1 MGLDGVISMSGEDSL
16 FQLCAQPAGARD
28 DPQDVENV
36 TYSHPDENTVP
47 YHPRTTT
54 SVSLKFGLEEFN
66 L

>member
-16 FQLCAQPAGARD
+16 FQLCAQPAPD

-36 TYSHPDENTVP
+36 TYSHPDENTVR

-54 SVSLKFGLEEFN
+54 SVALKFGLEVEFK